1 MQPPKQFFGAFFMFE
16 NKKNKKM
23 EIKEMEI
30 MEIKEWNIIKP
41 VSFFNMGKASIR
53 MYLLSRTRT
62 PPIGESAPV
71 LSRKVHTY

>member
-1 MQPPKQFFGAFFMFE
+1 MFE
-16 NKKNKKM
+16 NKKNLKNKKNKKM
-23 EIKEMEI
+23 EIKEI
-30 MEIKEWNIIKP
+30 NEWNIIKP

>member
-1 MQPPKQFFGAFFMFE
+1 MFE

-23 EIKEMEI
+23 EIMKI